1 MRTYKEVTTTKTV
14 TEKIAVGYK
23 CDCCGNEQEKRMDS
37 VTMKHNSWG
46 NDSIDSYTTKDYC
59 SSECYARL
67 AKDFLEDNDYC
78 GYDTSMFDDIEIDKV
93 RALINF
99 EETRNLK

>member
-1 MRTYKEVTTTKTV
+1 MRTYKEVTTIKTV

-23 CDCCGNEQEKRMDS
+23 CDCCEKEQHKPMDR
-37 VTMKHNSWG
+37 VTMNHNSWG

-59 SSECYARL
+59 SSECYAKL
-67 AKDFLEDNDYC
+67 AKEFLEDDDYC
-78 GYDTSMFDDIEIDKV
+78 NYYTSMFDDIEIDKL

-99 EETRNLK
+99 EETRY